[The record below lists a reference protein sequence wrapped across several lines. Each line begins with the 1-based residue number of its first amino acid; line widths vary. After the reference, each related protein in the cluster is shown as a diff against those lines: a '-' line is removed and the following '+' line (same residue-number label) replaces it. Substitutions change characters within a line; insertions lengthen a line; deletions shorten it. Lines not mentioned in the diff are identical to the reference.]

1 MKKTLL
7 FGLMTF
13 LSACSLF
20 YTPDS
25 GVPAYIHVPEFT
37 LTTNYAEQGTASHN
51 IRDVWVFIDGDVE
64 GVYQLPVT
72 FPILREGPQRLQL
85 SAGILVNGIAATRA
99 IYPFYSQYD
108 TTLQLK
114 RGRTDTIFPATQY
127 NQQITFA
134 WMEDFESQGFSLRTT
149 NLSDTS
155 FLLRSALGNDE
166 VFEGVGAMGF
176 AVDSRAP
183 FFAAETIQLFSFPGG
198 GGRAIFLELNYRN
211 NQPFEVGLQFVEIDG
226 QFIDLP
232 IITLAP
238 SGTNWRKQYINFTP
252 YVQGRTGVRYRVIF
266 RAAKSEEVAVGR
278 VFVDNLKLIW

>member
-1 MKKTLL
+1 MLPL
-7 FGLMTF
+7 

-20 YTPDS
+20 YTRDS
-25 GVPAYIHVPEFT
+25 GVPAFIHVPEFT

-51 IRDVWVFIDGDVE
+51 IRDVWVFIDGNVE

-72 FPILREGPQRLQL
+72 FPILREGNVRMQF

-99 IYPFYSQYD
+99 VYPFYTQYD
-108 TTLQLK
+108 TTLNLV
-114 RGRTDTIFPATQY
+114 RGKTDTVFPSVVY
-127 NQQITFA
+127 NDQITFG

-149 NLSDTS
+149 SLSDTG
-155 FLLRSALGNDE
+155 FLLRSALEPNE

-176 AVDSRAP
+176 AVDERAS
-183 FFAAETIQLFSFPGG
+183 FFAAETIQLFNFPGG

-211 NQPFEVGLQFVEIDG
+211 NQPFEVGLQFVESDG
-226 QFIDLP
+226 QFVDLP

-238 SGTNWRKQYINFTP
+238 TGDGWRKQYINFTP
-252 YVQGRTGVRYRVIF
+252 YVQGRAGVRYRVIF
-266 RAAKSEEVAVGR
+266 RAAKADNVTVGR